1 MTYKDLSR
9 KILMELQKDG
19 RQSHRELAEKLGVSA
34 ATIGNR
40 ISQLRENGILRGVTV
55 DLDYES
61 LGYSVVTI
69 IRFKVPGDAIQSALE
84 ELDRYTGLTD
94 IYEITGE
101 YDILG
106 IGHFVDRES
115 MNNVIKE
122 LQSHEAILET
132 NTSFV
137 LNTVK
142 ENAPLELTDL
152 DV

>member
-1 MTYKDLSR
+1 MTYEDLSR
-9 KILMELQKDG
+9 KILMELQQDG
-19 RQSHRELAEKLGVSA
+19 RQSQRELAEKLDVSA

-40 ISQLRENGILRGVTV
+40 ISRLMEMGVLRGVTV
-55 DLDYES
+55 DLDYEK
-61 LGYSVVTI
+61 LGYSVVTAT
-69 IRFKVPGDAIQSALE
+69 RFKVPGDAIQAALE
-84 ELDRYTGLTD
+84 EMDRYSGLTD

-101 YDILG
+101 YDILA
-106 IGHFVDRES
+106 IGHFADRDR
-115 MNNVIKE
+115 MNDVIKE

-142 ENAPLELTDL
+142 ENAPLELKNL

>member
-1 MTYKDLSR
+1 MTYEDLSR

-19 RQSHRELAEKLGVSA
+19 RQSQRELAEKLDVSA

-40 ISQLRENGILRGVTV
+40 ISRLKERGVLRGVTV
-55 DLDYES
+55 DLDYEQ
-61 LGYSVVTI
+61 LGYSVVTVT
-69 IRFKVPGDAIQSALE
+69 RFKVPGDSIETALE
-84 ELDRYTGLTD
+84 AMDQHTGLTD
-94 IYEITGE
+94 VYEITGE
-101 YDILG
+101 YDILA
-106 IGHFVDRES
+106 IGHFTDREA
-115 MNNVIKE
+115 MNDVIKD

-142 ENAPLELTDL
+142 ENAPLELDNL

>member
-1 MTYKDLSR
+1 MTYQDLSR
-9 KILMELQKDG
+9 KILMELQEDG
-19 RQSHRELAEKLGVSA
+19 RQSQRELAEKLDVSA

-40 ISQLRENGILRGVTV
+40 ISRLMEMGVLRGVTV
-55 DLDYES
+55 DLDYEK
-61 LGYSVVTI
+61 LGYSVVTAT
-69 IRFKVPGDAIQSALE
+69 RFKVPGDAIQTALE
-84 ELDRYTGLTD
+84 EMDRYSGLTD

-101 YDILG
+101 YDILA
-106 IGHFVDRES
+106 IGHFMDRDR
-115 MNNVIKE
+115 MNAVIKD

-142 ENAPLELTDL
+142 ENAPLELKDL